1 MYLLF
6 LTKRWSWNP
15 LVSEGACDCFQRER
29 QWNNK
34 KKTHLNVEDMSSQLS
49 KFQAE
54 ILRQA
59 KDIERRDIQIAQS
72 EKDITAKQTL
82 LDSFRP
88 WH

>member
-1 MYLLF
+1 M
-6 LTKRWSWNP
+6 
-15 LVSEGACDCFQRER
+15 SEGACDCFQRETMK
-29 QWNNK
+29 QQEK
-34 KKTHLNVEDMSSQLS
+34 KNHLNVEDMSSQLS

-82 LDSFRP
+82 LDFFRP
-88 WH
+88 

>member
-1 MYLLF
+1 MIVF
-6 LTKRWSWNP
+6 
-15 LVSEGACDCFQRER
+15 RER
-29 QWNNK
+29 EFETTR

-49 KFQAE
+49 KLQAE

-82 LDSFRP
+82 LDFFRP
-88 WH
+88 

>member
-15 LVSEGACDCFQRER
+15 LVSEGACDCFQRESLK
-29 QWNNK
+29 QQE

-49 KFQAE
+49 KLQAE

-59 KDIERRDIQIAQS
+59 KDIEKRDIQIAQS
-72 EKDITAKQTL
+72 EK
-82 LDSFRP
+82 R
-88 WH
+88 HYC

>member
-1 MYLLF
+1 MIVKSPCEWGCMWLF
-6 LTKRWSWNP
+6 
-15 LVSEGACDCFQRER
+15 SERDNETTR
-29 QWNNK
+29 K
-34 KKTHLNVEDMSSQLS
+34 KNHLNVEDMSSQLS
-49 KFQAE
+49 KLQAE

-82 LDSFRP
+82 LDFFRP